1 MSRKSL
7 GTLTLDLVA
16 RTGGFVQGMD
26 QAERSSQKW
35 RKQVEKDLQT
45 VARVSG
51 AAIGAVAAATTA
63 LVVTQVKA
71 ATELRQQA
79 QLSAATTQ
87 EFQRYA
93 IAAGTVGISQEKLSD
108 QLKDFN
114 EKAGEFQR
122 SGGGGMKDFFEQ
134 IAPQIG
140 ITADAFRDLS
150 GPQALQLYY
159 DSLEKAGLSQQQMSF
174 YLESMASDT
183 TALIPLLRN
192 GGEGFKLLGDMAE
205 DAGAIMSEETVSAAE
220 KLSAVMWVS
229 QQSMAGFRNQ
239 IAEKL
244 LPTLADLA
252 VQFSDVATETVIAD
266 DVANTLNG
274 TIKGLA
280 ATAVGAFASFQL
292 LGRGIAGLVAASEAL
307 NKDIPWYDKLT
318 PTRALQGMVKNLGEA
333 KDLLVITGDDLE
345 ETAQRYATLLN
356 GIWSAGE
363 GEGGNQNSENRIA
376 QLAEFMKRMR
386 EEAAKSGPGLAT
398 FSDEANKSADAIK
411 NQLSALER
419 AAATWG
425 MSANEV
431 KLYDMTVQGATD
443 SQLMHAQ
450 AVMRNI
456 DAMEQ
461 QAEAA
466 KRAIE
471 DQKRINQEAQGIA
484 ESLLTEEERIL
495 ASYERRRQIILDNT
509 KITGEAQT
517 ELLRR
522 LEEERNEQLIEVNG
536 SYWEKWLAGAE
547 DALTSFDALAG
558 SVVDNFQ
565 SQFGSAFESMIFD
578 AQSLDEAIAGMGES
592 MARSVVNAIGQM
604 IAQWLAYQAVQLL
617 VGKTTQASAAAQ
629 ITGNAYAGVMQAG
642 INAFASTAAIPIV
655 GPAAA
660 PAAMTAAVAAT
671 SPMAAAASTYALLG
685 MAHDG
690 IDSIPKTGTWLLEKG
705 ERVTTAET
713 SAKLDRKLDMIQPGG
728 GGGIT
733 IHAPVTVEA
742 QPGMSAADAQ
752 RQGEAVSGAI
762 RATVVSTLEKES
774 RPGGLLWQ
782 LYGGGR

>member
-1 MSRKSL
+1 MSRRSL
-7 GTLTLDLVA
+7 GTLTLDIVA
-16 RTGGFVQGMD
+16 RTGSFVQGMD

-35 RKQVEKDLQT
+35 RKQVEKDLKT
-45 VARVSG
+45 IARVSG
-51 AAIGAVAAATTA
+51 AAIGAVAAATSA

-205 DAGAIMSEETVSAAE
+205 QAGAIMSEKTISSAE

-239 IAEKL
+239 IGEKL

-252 VQFSDVATETVIAD
+252 VQFSDVATETAIAD

-318 PTRALQGMVKNLGEA
+318 PTRALQGMVKNLGDA

-345 ETAQRYATLLN
+345 ETAQRYATILN

-386 EEAAKSGPGLAT
+386 EEAAKSGPGLAS
-398 FSDEANKSADAIK
+398 FSDEANKSAEAIK
-411 NQLSALER
+411 TQLSALER

-443 SQLMHAQ
+443 AQLIHAQ
-450 AVMRNI
+450 AIMENI
-456 DAMEQ
+456 EAMERE
-461 QAEAA
+461 AEV
-466 KRAIE
+466 KRKIIE
-471 DQKRINQEAQGIA
+471 EQKRIDEQVGGV
-484 ESLLTEEERIL
+484 LDFLKTEEERL
-495 ASYERRRQIILDNT
+495 SDSYEERRRIIVESSIL
-509 KITGEAQT
+509 A
-517 ELLRR
+517 
-522 LEEERNEQLIEVNG
+522 EEEKSAAVLALNEKLNEELMAMEQARQ
-536 SYWEKWLAGAE
+536 SAM
-547 DALTSFDALAG
+547 LTSYGTLFDSIGGLAAQFAG
-558 SVVDNFQ
+558 EQ
-565 SQFGSAFESMIFD
+565 SGIARTMFAVSKAF
-578 AQSLDEAIAGMGES
+578 AIAD
-592 MARSVVNAIGQM
+592 AIVKIQQG
-604 IAQWLAYQAVQLL
+604 I
-617 VGKTTQASAAAQ
+617 ASAAALPFPAN
-629 ITGNAYAGVMQAG
+629 IPAM
-642 INAFASTAAIPIV
+642 ASV
-655 GPAAA
+655 AAA
-660 PAAMTAAVAAT
+660 TTGIVST
-671 SPMAAAASTYALLG
+671 IQGTQMAG

-690 IDSIPKTGTWLLEKG
+690 IDSVPQTGTWLLEKG
-705 ERVTTAET
+705 ERVVTSET

-733 IHAPVTVEA
+733 INAPVTVEA

-752 RQGEAVSGAI
+752 RQGEAVSGAV
-762 RATVVSTLEKES
+762 RATIVSTLEKES